1 MGLEILFLKEFD
13 DRIERLAGAETL
25 KEREGFEKKKM
36 QIILCMRNPRS
47 YLEGKTEYH
56 LPIIQ

>member
-1 MGLEILFLKEFD
+1 MGLEIIFLTEFD
-13 DRIERLAGAETL
+13 GRIERPAGGETL
-25 KEREGFEKKKM
+25 KGREGLEKKKM

-56 LPIIQ
+56 LPIIR